1 MTGVFII
8 EGASYDD
15 VLDTFYGS
23 GWTRTQPVLVINQL
37 GVSPTMMGGGNAGPL
52 PFSVNGRFQPA
63 IPMKPGEV
71 QMWRIANTSP
81 RGGVFVLGF
90 APAATPDAL
99 APPPFKWKQIAQ
111 DGVQFR
117 GSNYQSSNN
126 PNLVIAA
133 ANRAD
138 LLVQAPLN
146 TSGQPQTYSLMVKQV
161 RSYCETLQ
169 SSPLCDAQPATALLN
184 VQVSTTPAT
193 GNQAQFIPPA
203 QLDASFPP
211 FLRDIGDDEVKATRT
226 IAFQSTA
233 TGGQPLVM
241 HMIDGKKFDGNIGQV
256 VLLNSV
262 EEWKIENTTVAQ
274 PDPPGLVDHPFH
286 IHVNPFQIVEV
297 FNPNQLVTTSNGT
310 QIPKYVIGP
319 VQDAAVQCPLNPD
332 DPATWKDCH
341 NVRQTNRIW
350 WDVFPIP
357 SGMSATNAAG
367 QQIVIPGYF
376 RMRSR
381 FVDFTGQY
389 VMHCHILAHEDRGM
403 MTVVEVV
410 PFTTAYSHQ

>member
-1 MTGVFII
+1 VFII

-63 IPMKPGEV
+63 ITMKPGEV

-138 LLVQAPLN
+138 LLVQAPPN
-146 TSGQPQTYSLMVKQV
+146 TSGQPQTA
-161 RSYCETLQ
+161 
-169 SSPLCDAQPATALLN
+169 SSISRALPHPGARGSRHDDGRRGGAVHHGL
-184 VQVSTTPAT
+184 
-193 GNQAQFIPPA
+193 F
-203 QLDASFPP
+203 AS
-211 FLRDIGDDEVKATRT
+211 VVVTSSRT
-226 IAFQSTA
+226 MIAA
-233 TGGQPLVM
+233 
-241 HMIDGKKFDGNIGQV
+241 
-256 VLLNSV
+256 
-262 EEWKIENTTVAQ
+262 
-274 PDPPGLVDHPFH
+274 
-286 IHVNPFQIVEV
+286 
-297 FNPNQLVTTSNGT
+297 
-310 QIPKYVIGP
+310 
-319 VQDAAVQCPLNPD
+319 
-332 DPATWKDCH
+332 
-341 NVRQTNRIW
+341 
-350 WDVFPIP
+350 
-357 SGMSATNAAG
+357 
-367 QQIVIPGYF
+367 
-376 RMRSR
+376 
-381 FVDFTGQY
+381 
-389 VMHCHILAHEDRGM
+389 
-403 MTVVEVV
+403 
-410 PFTTAYSHQ
+410 